1 MSIADSKPRQ
11 MKAAPA
17 KPRKRVGVGAASGR
31 TRYEQDFY
39 GWAFEQADLLRRTAP
54 AGLDAENIAE
64 ELQDLGGSQYDKL
77 ESALTVLLMHM
88 LKWDHQPD
96 RRSRSWANTIRTQ
109 RRHYGKVLKANPSL
123 KPRRDEALAEAYEDA
138 RASASSE
145 TDLPIKT
152 FSDICAY
159 SWSDILDRP
168 FAIDPDDA

>member
-1 MSIADSKPRQ
+1 MSISDSKPRQ
-11 MKAAPA
+11 EKATQTT
-17 KPRKRVGVGAASGR
+17 PRNRAGVGAGSGSA
-31 TRYEQDFY
+31 RYDQDLY
-39 GWAFEQADLLRRTAP
+39 GWALQQADLLRRIAP
-54 AGLDAENIAE
+54 AGLDAKNIAE
-64 ELQDLGGSQYDKL
+64 ELEDLGGSQYDKL

-152 FSDICAY
+152 FPDRCTY
-159 SWSDILDRP
+159 SWSDVLDRD
-168 FAIDPDDA
+168 FTYDI